1 MGPSKLETDKK
12 ADLLHGKVCL
22 ITGSSSGI
30 GKATASGL
38 AALGAT
44 VVLACRDSGRGE
56 AARQEIIRESNNQSV
71 SVGLVDLARLDSVR
85 SFADDFR
92 QKYSRLD
99 ALVNNAGI
107 YASRRIVTADGFE
120 STFAV
125 NHLAHFLLTNL
136 LLELMKAS
144 APSRIVNV
152 SSEAQ
157 SRGHINFND
166 LQGERKYSG
175 WKSYPQSKL
184 ANVLFTY
191 ELARRLEGT
200 GVTVN
205 CVHPGTVRTNFARN
219 NGGFMGLIVRV
230 FAPFMLSPEQ
240 GARTVVWLASSPE
253 VEYSTGKYF
262 ANRSELRSS
271 SESYDLEVAKHLWEV
286 SRKLTGLGLGQV

>member
-1 MGPSKLETDKK
+1 MSSSKLETDKK
-12 ADLLHGKVCL
+12 TGLLHGKVCL
-22 ITGSSSGI
+22 VTGSSSGI

-56 AARQEIIRESNNQSV
+56 AARQEIIRESNNQDL

-92 QKYSRLD
+92 QKFSRLD
-99 ALVNNAGI
+99 VLVNNAGI
-107 YASRRIVTADGFE
+107 YASKRVVTADGFE
-120 STFAV
+120 ATFAI

-166 LQGERKYSG
+166 LHGERKYSG
-175 WKSYPQSKL
+175 WTSYPQSKL

-191 ELARRLEGT
+191 ELARLLEGT

-205 CVHPGTVRTNFARN
+205 CVHPGSVRTNFGRN
-219 NGGFMGLIVRV
+219 NGGFMGLTVRV
-230 FAPFMLSPEQ
+230 FAPLMLSPEQ
-240 GARTVVWLASSPE
+240 GAKTVVWLASSPE
-253 VEYSTGKYF
+253 VEHSTGKYF
-262 ANRSELRSS
+262 AKQAEMKSS
-271 SESYDLEVAKHLWEV
+271 KESYDLEVAKHLWEV
-286 SRKLTGLGLGQV
+286 SRELTGLGQV

>member
-1 MGPSKLETDKK
+1 MSSSKLETDKK
-12 ADLLHGKVCL
+12 AGLLRGKVCL
-22 ITGSSSGI
+22 VTGSSSGI

-56 AARQEIIRESNNQSV
+56 AARQEIVRESNNQDV

-92 QKYSRLD
+92 QKFSRLD
-99 ALVNNAGI
+99 VLVNNAGI
-107 YASRRIVTADGFE
+107 YASKRVVTADGFE
-120 STFAV
+120 ATFAI
-125 NHLAHFLLTNL
+125 NHLSHFLLTNL
-136 LLELMKAS
+136 LLDLMKAR

-157 SRGHINFND
+157 IMGHINFSD
-166 LQGERKYSG
+166 LQGERKYGG
-175 WKSYPQSKL
+175 WKSYSQSKL

-205 CVHPGTVRTNFARN
+205 CVHPGTVRTNFART

-240 GARTVVWLASSPE
+240 GAKTVVWLASSPE
-253 VEYSTGKYF
+253 VEHSTGKYF
-262 ANRSELRSS
+262 AKESEIKSS
-271 SESYDLEVAKHLWEV
+271 KESYDLEVAKRLWEV
-286 SRKLTGLGLGQV
+286 SRELTGLGLI

>member
-1 MGPSKLETDKK
+1 MSSSKLKIEMK
-12 ADLLHGKVCL
+12 AGLLHGKVCL
-22 ITGSSSGI
+22 VTGSSSGI

-56 AARQEIIRESNNQSV
+56 AARQEIIRESNNQNV

-85 SFADDFR
+85 LFAADFR
-92 QKYSRLD
+92 KKVPRLD
-99 ALVNNAGI
+99 VLINNAGI
-107 YASRRIVTADGFE
+107 YASKRVVTVDGFE
-120 STFAV
+120 ATFAI

-136 LLELMKAS
+136 LLDLMKAS

-152 SSEAQ
+152 SSEAH
-157 SRGHINFND
+157 RGGHINFND
-166 LQGERKYSG
+166 LHGERKYSG

-205 CVHPGTVRTNFARN
+205 CVHPGSVRTNFARD
-219 NGGFMGLIVRV
+219 NGGLMGLIVRV
-230 FAPFMLSPEQ
+230 FAPLMLSPEQ
-240 GARTVVWLASSPE
+240 GAKTVVWLASSPE
-253 VEYSTGKYF
+253 VEHSTGKYF
-262 ANRSELRSS
+262 AKQSEMKSS
-271 SESYDLEVAKHLWEV
+271 KESYDLEVAKHLWDV
-286 SRKLTGLGLGQV
+286 SCALTGFGQV

>member
-1 MGPSKLETDKK
+1 MSSSKLETDTKTGP
-12 ADLLHGKVCL
+12 LYGKVCL
-22 ITGSSSGI
+22 VTGSSSGI
-30 GKATASGL
+30 GKATARGL
-38 AALGAT
+38 ALLGAT

-56 AARQEIIRESNNQSV
+56 AARQEIVRESYNEDV
-71 SVGLVDLARLDSVR
+71 SVGLVDLARFESVR

-92 QKYSRLD
+92 QRFSRLD
-99 ALVNNAGI
+99 VLVNNAGI
-107 YASRRIVTADGFE
+107 YASKRVVTADGFE
-120 STFAV
+120 ATFAI

-136 LLELMKAS
+136 LLDFLKSS

-152 SSEAQ
+152 SSAAH
-157 SRGHINFND
+157 SGGHINFNN

-230 FAPFMLSPEQ
+230 FAPLMLSPEQ
-240 GARTVVWLASSPE
+240 GAKTVVWLASSPE
-253 VEYSTGKYF
+253 VEHSTGKYF
-262 ANRSELRSS
+262 AKQSEMKSS
-271 SESYDLEVAKHLWEV
+271 KVSYDLEVAKHLWEV
-286 SRKLTGLGLGQV
+286 SRELTELGQV

>member
-1 MGPSKLETDKK
+1 LETDKK
-12 ADLLHGKVCL
+12 TGLLHGKVCL
-22 ITGSSSGI
+22 VTGASSGV

-56 AARQEIIRESNNQSV
+56 AARQAIVRESNNQDV
-71 SVGLVDLARLDSVR
+71 SVGLVDLAHLDSVR
-85 SFADDFR
+85 SYADEFL
-92 QKYSRLD
+92 KKFSRLD
-99 ALVNNAGI
+99 VLVNNAGI
-107 YASRRIVTADGFE
+107 YASKRVVTADGFE
-120 STFAV
+120 ATFAI

-136 LLELMKAS
+136 LLDLMKAS

-200 GVTVN
+200 EVTVN
-205 CVHPGTVRTNFARN
+205 CVHPGTVRTNFGRN
-219 NGGFMGLIVRV
+219 NGGFLGLIVRV
-230 FAPFMLSPEQ
+230 FAPLMLSPEQ
-240 GARTVVWLASSPE
+240 GAKTVIWLASSPE
-253 VEYSTGKYF
+253 VEHSTGKYF
-262 ANRSELRSS
+262 AKQSEMKSS
-271 SESYDLEVAKHLWEV
+271 KESYDFEVAKHLWDV
-286 SRKLTGLGLGQV
+286 SSELTRLGPG

>member
-1 MGPSKLETDKK
+1 VSFSKLQNDKK
-12 ADLLHGKVCL
+12 TGLLHGKVCL
-22 ITGSSSGI
+22 VTGSSSGI

-44 VVLACRDSGRGE
+44 VVLACRDSERGE
-56 AARQEIIRESNNQSV
+56 AARQEIARESNNQDV

-85 SFADDFR
+85 SYADEFL
-92 QKYSRLD
+92 KKFSRLHV
-99 ALVNNAGI
+99 LVNNAGI
-107 YASRRIVTADGFE
+107 YASKRVVTADGFE
-120 STFAV
+120 ETFAI

-136 LLELMKAS
+136 LLDLMKAS

-157 SRGHINFND
+157 SRGHIDFND
-166 LQGERKYSG
+166 LQGERKYTG

-205 CVHPGTVRTNFARN
+205 CVHPGTVRTNFGRN

-230 FAPFMLSPEQ
+230 FAPLMLSPEQ
-240 GARTVVWLASSPE
+240 GAKTVIWLASSPE
-253 VEYSTGKYF
+253 VEHSSGKYF
-262 ANRSELRSS
+262 AKQSEMKSS
-271 SESYDLEVAKHLWEV
+271 KESYDLEVAKHLWDV
-286 SRKLTGLGLGQV
+286 SCELTGLGPG

>member
-1 MGPSKLETDKK
+1 MGPSKLEIDKR
-12 ADLLHGKVCL
+12 AGLLHGKVCL
-22 ITGSSSGI
+22 VTGSSSGI

-56 AARQEIIRESNNQSV
+56 AARQEIIRESNNQNV

-92 QKYSRLD
+92 HKYSRLD

-157 SRGHINFND
+157 SRGHINFKD

-200 GVTVN
+200 GVSVN

-253 VEYSTGKYF
+253 VEHSTGKYF
-262 ANRSELRSS
+262 ANQSELRSS

-286 SRKLTGLGLGQV
+286 SRKLTGLNQV